1 MWPIVGIIFST
12 ILSLTCAD
20 EQLMCI
26 ACGFPKVVKD
36 LIKSQKGL
44 EIAKAY
50 QIANSHDNHIDPKD
64 HRFET

>member
-36 LIKSQKGL
+36 LIKSQKGS
-44 EIAKAY
+44 EVAKADH
-50 QIANSHDNHIDPKD
+50 IANRHDNQIDLKD
-64 HRFET
+64 QRFET